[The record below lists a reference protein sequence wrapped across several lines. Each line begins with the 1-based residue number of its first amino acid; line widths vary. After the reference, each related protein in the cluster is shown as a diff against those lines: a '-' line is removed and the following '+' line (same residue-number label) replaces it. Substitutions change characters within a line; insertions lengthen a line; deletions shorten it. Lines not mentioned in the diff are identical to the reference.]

1 MYIEIH
7 EQKELKQKALY
18 FKLNNAFNM
27 NIESEENHKI
37 VGLYAIFKDNICL
50 YVGRSTNIA
59 SRIATHLRG
68 KYEGSTEVFIW
79 NIENIG
85 FSDFRTRNKQSQK
98 NILDNSEKWLMSKL
112 KPIENLLIDMDF
124 RLEEDK
130 TPHICLEYPACISLN
145 ILNNS
150 LRIFDIDFSLIEDI
164 MIDLSFLNH
173 SKIISDSSF
182 AKCAESV
189 KEYDIIHFYNKG
201 FKNE

>member
-37 VGLYAIFKDNICL
+37 VGIYAIFKEDVCL
-50 YVGRSTNIA
+50 YVGQSTNIA

-68 KYEGSTEVFIW
+68 KYEKSTEVFIW

-85 FSDFRTRNKQSQK
+85 FDDFRTRSRVSQK

-124 RLEEDK
+124 KLEK
-130 TPHICLEYPACISLN
+130 NQTPYICFESNSCLSINISPYV
-145 ILNNS
+145 
-150 LRIFDIDFSLIEDI
+150 LRIFDENFCLIED
-164 MIDLSFLNH
+164 MLIDLSFLDH
-173 SKIISDSSF
+173 SNKIKTNCF
-182 AKCAESV
+182 NACAE
-189 KEYDIIHFYNKG
+189 IIQKHDTIYFHSKG